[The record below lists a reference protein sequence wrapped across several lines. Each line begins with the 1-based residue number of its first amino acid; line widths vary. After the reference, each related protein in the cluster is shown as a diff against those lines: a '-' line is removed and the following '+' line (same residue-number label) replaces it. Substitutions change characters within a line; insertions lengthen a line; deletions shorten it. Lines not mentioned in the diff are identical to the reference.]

1 MRITA
6 EAAMPGQQGQGSEN
20 LDSVTLLIHST
31 DKLSMGPVFLQ
42 VQLTT
47 SAKLKVTSH
56 KQGL

>member
-1 MRITA
+1 
-6 EAAMPGQQGQGSEN
+6 MPGQQGQGSEN